1 MNKYTISEMQHY
13 IEAKSRYAQL
23 LRDRFSNPEMYAHT
37 LHAIKKGFDVL
48 GIPLT
53 HLRSI
58 ENRKHLIVWLGRR
71 LTEYT
76 GHELAVYLGH
86 KKVGLPVSE
95 ALVKKC
101 PPELVAIVENKGD
114 HSYIHDYR
122 KELKERSFTPEML
135 LVLHR
140 SMMHARTEHLLSD
153 QLNNID
159 QLSFI
164 TIEDAVKQIPAVF
177 TEYLS
182 DGSLVRLIKKI
193 AFRLREVTQKY
204 EEELK
209 NIDLYS
215 LRLKEQLQ
223 ELYLDA
229 DKGLKEI
236 IENDVAGGSD
246 ISTITQKTSNLF
258 SRLDR
263 LFLGNIYHLKEYE
276 NRWSEIHQQLQRSE
290 DYRHSVEK
298 RVYNKRKSISELY
311 EEYLFFHNFGPLN
324 KDEERLF
331 VKSATQEFEALH
343 RRKDR
348 SVSLLKSYEKKGL
361 LSIELDFG
369 GLMNVYHAF
378 MKEIIIRH
386 TLKHLLL
393 EIVTCLP
400 PAPKSPQK
408 VVHDAAHLM
417 ILSLKGKNILD
428 LEERERGYD
437 KVIAEAVEQ
446 FRTCVTILVYDIRGS
461 SYMGTKL
468 HNAVKEQRIKY
479 KFAKE
484 MAEIA
489 KRYGG
494 FLLKDTGDGGLVWFA
509 ENSETL
515 YNHLYTESVTGRGIK
530 LRYSIF
536 SGAEFDLIPS
546 GDAAK
551 RAMLCARDMVGRAE
565 EFIRANFLHYREWFA
580 EVAER
585 TLELDGITYA
595 LLPPEFKSLF
605 RIGVGI
611 ASGRPDKD
619 VVFSANSYGDPDL
632 VGPIISDAALYSM
645 ERQPGRSVVICDS
658 ASMINLILNIE
669 NFKYPCDEA
678 DFEKYINTVGELRR
692 TQHGYV
698 LPDHKIAVSPKG
710 YHDLEE
716 LNKAKA
722 LKSDEIP
729 FVYLDAPYL
738 YNDHKHKIKPIYEVI
753 NL

>member
-1 MNKYTISEMQHY
+1 MQHY

-23 LRDRFSNPEMYAHT
+23 LRDRFSNPEVYGRTMR
-37 LHAIKKGFDVL
+37 AIKKGFNVL
-48 GIPLT
+48 GIPVT

-86 KKVGLPVSE
+86 KKMGLPVSE
-95 ALVKKC
+95 ELIKRC
-101 PPELVAIVENKGD
+101 PHVIVGIIENKGD
-114 HSYIHDYR
+114 HPYIHDYR
-122 KELKERSFTPEML
+122 KEMKEISFTPEIFL
-135 LVLHR
+135 ALHR
-140 SMMHARTEHLLSD
+140 SCMHARTEHLLGD

-159 QLSFI
+159 QISFI
-164 TIEDAVKQIPAVF
+164 NMEDAVKQIPAVF
-177 TEYLS
+177 MEYLS

-193 AFRLREVTQKY
+193 ASRMREVTQKL

-229 DKGLKEI
+229 DRGLKEI
-236 IENDVAGGSD
+236 IENDVAAGSD
-246 ISTITQKTSNLF
+246 ISMITQKTSNLF

-276 NRWSEIHQQLQRSE
+276 KRWNEINRQLQQTE
-290 DYRHSVEK
+290 DYRYGAEK
-298 RVYNKRKSISELY
+298 RVFNKRKSISELY
-311 EEYLFFHNFGPLN
+311 EEYLFFQNFGSLN
-324 KDEERLF
+324 KDEEKLF
-331 VKSATQEFEALH
+331 IKTATFELEELH

-348 SVSLLKSYEKKGL
+348 SVSLLKSFEKKGL
-361 LSIELDFG
+361 LSVELDFS
-369 GLMNVYHAF
+369 GLTTAYHTF
-378 MKEIIIRH
+378 MKEVIIPH
-386 TLKHLLL
+386 ALKHILL
-393 EIVTCLP
+393 EIITCLP
-400 PAPKSPQK
+400 PAPKQPQK
-408 VVHDAAHLM
+408 VVDDAAHLT
-417 ILSLKGKNILD
+417 ILSLKGKNILE
-428 LEERERGYD
+428 LEEQEQKANKD
-437 KVIAEAVEQ
+437 IAKAVEQ
-446 FRTCVTILVYDIRGS
+446 FRKCVTILVYDIRGS

-565 EFIRANFLHYREWFA
+565 DFIRANFVHYREWFA

-611 ASGRPDKD
+611 ASGLPDKD

-632 VGPIISDAALYSM
+632 VGPVISDAALYSM

-658 ASMINLILNIE
+658 ASMINLISNIE
-669 NFKYPCDEA
+669 SFKYPSDEP
-678 DFEKYINTVGELRR
+678 DFEKYIQIVKELRKG
-692 TQHGYV
+692 QYGYT
-698 LPDHKIAVSPKG
+698 LPDHKITIQPKG
-710 YHDLEE
+710 FHDLDE
-716 LNKAKA
+716 LNKTKA
-722 LKSDEIP
+722 LKSDEVEDIH
-729 FVYLDAPYL
+729 LDEQYL
-738 YNDHKHKIKPIYEVI
+738 YNHQKHKIKPIYEVI

>member
-1 MNKYTISEMQHY
+1 VNKYTVSDIQYY

-23 LRDRFSNPEMYAHT
+23 LRDRFSNPDVYART
-37 LHAIKKGFDVL
+37 MRSIKRGFNVL
-48 GIPLT
+48 GIPAT

-58 ENRKHLIVWLGRR
+58 ESRKHLIVWLGRR

-86 KKVGLPVSE
+86 KKIGLPVSE
-95 ALVKKC
+95 VLIKKC
-101 PPELVAIVENKGD
+101 PPEIVEIIENKGD
-114 HSYIHDYR
+114 HPYIHDYR
-122 KELKERSFTPEML
+122 KELKEISFTPEIFL
-135 LVLHR
+135 ALHR
-140 SMMHARTEHLLSD
+140 SIMHARTEHLVTD

-159 QLSFI
+159 QISFI
-164 TIEDAVKQIPAVF
+164 NIEDAVKQIPGVF
-177 TEYLS
+177 IEYLS
-182 DGSLVRLIKKI
+182 DGSLVRLMKKI
-193 AFRLREVTQKY
+193 ASRLREVTQKL
-204 EEELK
+204 EGELK

-223 ELYLDA
+223 ELYLEA
-229 DKGLKEI
+229 DRGLKEI
-236 IENDVAGGSD
+236 IENDVAAGGD

-276 NRWSEIHQQLQRSE
+276 SRWNEIHHQLQQSE
-290 DYRHSVEK
+290 DYRYSAEK
-298 RVYNKRKSISELY
+298 RVFNKRKSTSELY
-311 EEYLFFHNFGPLN
+311 EEYLFYHNFGPLN
-324 KDEERLF
+324 KDEEKLF
-331 VKSATQEFEALH
+331 VKTATQEFEGLH

-348 SVSLLKSYEKKGL
+348 SVSLLKSFEKKGL
-361 LSIELDFG
+361 LSIEIDFN
-369 GLMNVYHAF
+369 GLTTAYHDF
-378 MKEIIIRH
+378 MKNIIIPH
-386 TLKHLLL
+386 ALKHILLD
-393 EIVTCLP
+393 IVTCLP
-400 PAPKSPQK
+400 PPPKQPQK
-408 VVHDAAHLM
+408 IVHDAAHLTV
-417 ILSLKGKNILD
+417 LSLKGKNILE
-428 LEERERGYD
+428 LEERERESD
-437 KVIAEAVEQ
+437 QDIAKAVEQ
-446 FRTCVTILVYDIRGS
+446 FRKCVTILVYDIRGS

-565 EFIRANFLHYREWFA
+565 DFIRANFMHYREWFA

-611 ASGRPDKD
+611 ASGIPDKD

-632 VGPIISDAALYSM
+632 VGPVISDAAMYSM

-669 NFKYPCDEA
+669 SFKYPSDEP
-678 DFEKYINTVGELRR
+678 DFEKYIQNVRELRKG
-692 TQHGYV
+692 QYGYT
-698 LPDHKIAVSPKG
+698 LPDHKIAVVPKG

-722 LKSDEIP
+722 LKSDEVSIL
-729 FVYLDAPYL
+729 YLDPYYM
-738 YNDHKHKIKPIYEVI
+738 YNDQKHKIKLIYEVI
-753 NL
+753 SQ